1 MALFKQAQTLDR
13 SFGKSSTKIYK
24 TARQKFLE
32 ADKKITYTG
41 QSDKTK
47 QQQKEYTKQKHN
59 RFVKSICSPKNIDRF
74 L

>member
-1 MALFKQAQTLDR
+1 MALFKQAQRLDR

-32 ADKKITYTG
+32 ADKKITYSG
-41 QSDKTK
+41 QNDKTK
-47 QQQKEYTKQKHN
+47 QKQNAYAKQKHN
-59 RFVKSICSPKNIDRF
+59 KFIKSICSPKNIDRF